1 MKANLEGWMMKNKK
15 RVAIKEPDDFD
26 ILSATWIL
34 ANTDE
39 NEMMSY
45 QGIKCR
51 LKLEED
57 YDLQLLIHSRGDLF
71 RQGVPTFRLQK
82 WKTAMLAEK
91 HLPLWLKEIEDE
103 AERNQVIERITENDI
118 FRSQFRTRRDS
129 PQSSLEI
136 INWGLEHIERLRKAS
151 IEAKAQSAKRWEI
164 WLVFGI
170 SILNLAVTLIK

>member
-1 MKANLEGWMMKNKK
+1 MKIRK
-15 RVAIKEPDDFD
+15 RVAIKKPDDFD

-34 ANTDE
+34 ANIDE
-39 NEMMSY
+39 NEMMSF

-57 YDLQLLIHSRGDLF
+57 YDLQLLIQSRGDLF
-71 RQGVPTFRLQK
+71 RQGVPTFRLQN
-82 WKTAMLAEK
+82 WKAEMLKGK
-91 HLPLWLKEIEDE
+91 HLPLWIKEFDDETERKKIIES
-103 AERNQVIERITENDI
+103 ISENDV

-151 IEAKAQSAKRWEI
+151 IDASEQSAKRWEI
-164 WLVFGI
+164 WLAICITIINIV
-170 SILNLAVTLIK
+170 VTFIK